1 VRWLFECRACA
12 TARRAIADT
21 PTAARHQR
29 AAEAHPFVRP
39 GGGILTELVDE
50 GLCGFVG
57 GVIKA

>member
-1 VRWLFECRACA
+1 
-12 TARRAIADT
+12 
-21 PTAARHQR
+21 
-29 AAEAHPFVRP
+29 VRP